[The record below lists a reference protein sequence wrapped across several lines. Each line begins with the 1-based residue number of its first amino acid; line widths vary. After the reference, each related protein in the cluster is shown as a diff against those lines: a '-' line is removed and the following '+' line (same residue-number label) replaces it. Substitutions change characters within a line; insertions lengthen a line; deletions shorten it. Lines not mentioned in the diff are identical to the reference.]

1 MKISISEDTRVTETE
16 IAITCNHLTPEIE
29 KIISMIRILDMKLTG
44 IKDGETC
51 LIDAAK
57 VLYMESV
64 DKKTFIYTENA
75 VYESQLRLYE
85 LEAQLERSGF
95 FRASK
100 SCIIHLKQIK
110 SLKADLNRRIRA
122 TMSNGEQ
129 LMVSRGYA
137 EELKERLGIR

>member
-1 MKISISEDTRVTETE
+1 MKISISEDEKVKETQ

-29 KIISMIRILDMKLTG
+29 KIISMLRILDMKLTG
-44 IKDGETC
+44 NKDGETC

-64 DKKTFIYTENA
+64 DKKTFIYTEGA
-75 VYESQLRLYE
+75 VYESQLKLYE
-85 LEAQLERSGF
+85 LEAQLAASGF

-100 SCIIHLKQIK
+100 SCIIHLKQIQ
-110 SLKADLNRRIRA
+110 SLKADLNRRIRV

-137 EELKERLGIR
+137 EELKERLGVR

>member
-1 MKISISEDTRVTETE
+1 MKISISEDIRVTETE

-29 KIISMIRILDMKLTG
+29 KIISMLRMMEMKLTG

-57 VLYMESV
+57 VLYIESV
-64 DKKTFIYTENA
+64 DKKTFIYTEGA
-75 VYESQLRLYE
+75 VYETPLKLYE
-85 LEAQLERSGF
+85 LESQLSGSGF

-110 SLKADLNRRIRA
+110 SLRADLNRRIKV
-122 TMSNGEQ
+122 TMSSGEQ
-129 LMVSRGYA
+129 LIVSRGYA
-137 EELKERLGIR
+137 DELKERLGVK

>member
-29 KIISMIRILDMKLTG
+29 KIISMLRILDMKLTG

-110 SLKADLNRRIRA
+110 SLKADLNRRIRV

-137 EELKERLGIR
+137 EELKGRLGIR

>member
-110 SLKADLNRRIRA
+110 SLKADLNRRIRV

-137 EELKERLGIR
+137 EELKGRLGIR

>member
-29 KIISMIRILDMKLTG
+29 KIISMLRILDMKLTG

-64 DKKTFIYTENA
+64 DKKTFIYTESA

-110 SLKADLNRRIRA
+110 SLKADLNRRIRV

-137 EELKERLGIR
+137 EDLKGRLGIR

>member
-57 VLYMESV
+57 VLYIESV

-110 SLKADLNRRIRA
+110 SLKADLNRRIRV

-137 EELKERLGIR
+137 EELKGRLGIR

>member
-1 MKISISEDTRVTETE
+1 MKISISEDMRVTETE

-29 KIISMIRILDMKLTG
+29 KIISMLRIMDMKLTG
-44 IKDGETC
+44 SKDGETC

-64 DKKTFIYTENA
+64 DKKTFIYTEGA
-75 VYESQLRLYE
+75 VYESQLKLYE
-85 LEAQLERSGF
+85 LEAQLTRSGF

-110 SLKADLNRRIRA
+110 SLKADLNRRIRV

-137 EELKERLGIR
+137 EELKERLGIK

>member
-1 MKISISEDTRVTETE
+1 LKISISEDTRITETE

-29 KIISMIRILDMKLTG
+29 KIISMLRMIDMKLTG
-44 IKDGETC
+44 MKDGETC

-64 DKKTFIYTENA
+64 DKKTFIYTESA
-75 VYESQLRLYE
+75 VYESSLKLYE

-110 SLKADLNRRIRA
+110 SLRADLNRRIKV
-122 TMSNGEQ
+122 TMLNGEQ
-129 LMVSRGYA
+129 LIVSRGYA
-137 EELKERLGIR
+137 EELKERLGVK